1 MKIIFFLIFIT
12 LTISSNSQ
20 NFTDFILKN
29 FLFRYERNPEDL
41 NLRDWLNKLVI
52 DLPNDL
58 IKNETKG
65 YIENLTIYNISLESL
80 ITTRKKIIDNKIG
93 VEITLRNA
101 GINIKGKYIF
111 LSPEVK
117 NFLAEIS
124 SLTVKLPF
132 YLVKNESG
140 LITEVDT
147 TGFTID
153 LDKAEIYLDLET
165 SDVIR
170 NIVVG
175 ILKGVLALIKTNV
188 IEKNLI
194 KTMNEKLGEV
204 FQKINE
210 LITSKIEPDKLNIL
224 IGSC

>member
-80 ITTRKKIIDNKIG
+80 ITTRKKIII
-93 VEITLRNA
+93 
-101 GINIKGKYIF
+101 
-111 LSPEVK
+111 
-117 NFLAEIS
+117 
-124 SLTVKLPF
+124 
-132 YLVKNESG
+132 
-140 LITEVDT
+140 
-147 TGFTID
+147 
-153 LDKAEIYLDLET
+153 
-165 SDVIR
+165 
-170 NIVVG
+170 
-175 ILKGVLALIKTNV
+175 
-188 IEKNLI
+188 
-194 KTMNEKLGEV
+194 
-204 FQKINE
+204 
-210 LITSKIEPDKLNIL
+210 
-224 IGSC
+224 

>member
-111 LSPEVK
+111 LSPDVK

-153 LDKAEIYLDLET
+153 LDKAEIYLDLEI

-175 ILKGVLALIKTNV
+175 I
-188 IEKNLI
+188 
-194 KTMNEKLGEV
+194 
-204 FQKINE
+204 
-210 LITSKIEPDKLNIL
+210 
-224 IGSC
+224 